1 MKKIKIVNCPC
12 FNEQYQMCTSTKGLI
27 ACEFQENCL
36 LKKIVKLCN
45 YEITIDSNSHNV
57 SRKNLAKEFLVKFE
71 IEEVGNE

>member
-45 YEITIDSNSHNV
+45 YETNIKANPFNITRIT
-57 SRKNLAKEFLVKFE
+57 LANEVLSKFE
-71 IEEVGNE
+71 IEEVENE